1 MKCSFDDR
9 TNSTRS
15 HIVKQMMAMVCDL
28 GYRKVNMEDVA
39 AAANVSRATV
49 YSYFKDKEDLMM
61 AVIKDLTLEDRE
73 ILKEII
79 RGKGSVTERFFR
91 FLTTRIQLKLD
102 RCQATQLSLDDIFS
116 LVRHRMIGIR
126 AEVLKIDTGLLA
138 ELLIEGRLE
147 GTFQVEDPVTTAE
160 SMILAMNCFMPFSL
174 TIQELGD
181 AETLSARMNAM
192 IEMFFKSLAAPE
204 FTPSKPAH
212 RKSEPATKPFA
223 IK

>member
-1 MKCSFDDR
+1 MNFNCNERS
-9 TNSTRS
+9 SATRS
-15 HIVKQMMAMVCDL
+15 HIVKQMMAIVCDL
-28 GYRKVNMEDVA
+28 GYRKVSMEDVA

-49 YSYFKDKEDLMM
+49 YSYFKDKEELMM

-79 RGKGSVTERFFR
+79 RGKGTVVDRMNR
-91 FLTTRIQLKLD
+91 FLNTRIQLKLD
-102 RCQATQLSLDDIFS
+102 RCRASQMSLDDIFS

-138 ELLIEGRLE
+138 ELLIEGRLD
-147 GTFQVEDPVTTAE
+147 GSFQVDDPVTTAE

-181 AETLSARMNAM
+181 AETLASRMNAM
-192 IEMFFKSLAAPE
+192 IQMFLLSLHANDE
-204 FTPSKPAH
+204 PAVRPGH
-212 RKSEPATKPFA
+212 RKSESAQKPLA